1 MDALCGIGY
10 DKYSKKYFEIN
21 GNLENY
27 KYMTSCVN
35 TKPKYIEKLKAGLHP
50 YDNTCRPQIVFKE
63 DNLEYY
69 NLIKKFGNKSN
80 IYALLNTS
88 FNLHGYPL
96 VNTAK
101 DALKVFEMTDLDGL
115 ILDNFLII
123 KKNL

>member
-1 MDALCGIGY
+1 
-10 DKYSKKYFEIN
+10 
-21 GNLENY
+21 
-27 KYMTSCVN
+27 MTTCVN
-35 TKPKYIEKLKAGLHP
+35 TKLKYIEKLKAGLHP

-69 NLIKKFGNKSN
+69 NLIKKFGNRSN